1 MADVADGTVA
11 GAGLRSAIARPLDMR
26 YVSNRA
32 VVRLMPV
39 AVAVAGAVALMR
51 GLSVTWVVGAAVGGA
66 LAAFGGWALA
76 RELAPDDNAA
86 AFVSMA
92 LAFATLP
99 VVEPLTLLVLFT
111 TMLLVRIVNR
121 TVGLAARVADSI
133 IVTGL
138 AATTVYLTKIPL
150 FGIVAA
156 LAFALDAVLHDAHRR
171 QWVFTVLCVSVAGTW
186 LVRYGSGLGVGP
198 SLSTGTVAL
207 LAVVAL
213 GFAAA
218 ILLTRVVRSTA
229 DVTGDLLR
237 VSRVRA
243 GMLIALLVA
252 QLALLSGQPGLVL
265 TAPVWAALAGV
276 AGSAAVVRPWSLRP
290 MT

>member
-1 MADVADGTVA
+1 
-11 GAGLRSAIARPLDMR
+11 LRSAIARPLDMR
-26 YVSNRA
+26 CVSNRA
-32 VVRLMPV
+32 VARLTPV
-39 AVAVAGAVALMR
+39 AVAVAGAVALIR
-51 GLSVTWVVGAAVGGA
+51 GLSVTWVIGAAVGGA
-66 LAAFGGWALA
+66 LVAFGGWALA

-121 TVGLAARVADSI
+121 TVGVAAHVADSI

-138 AATTVYLTKIPL
+138 VATTVYLAKIPL

-156 LAFALDAVLHDAHRR
+156 LAFALDAVLCGAHRR
-171 QWVFTVLCVSVAGTW
+171 QWVFTVLCLSVAGTW
-186 LVRYGSGLGVGP
+186 FVRYGSGLGVGP
-198 SLSTGTVAL
+198 SLGTGTVAL

-213 GFAAA
+213 AFAAA

-252 QLALLSGQPGLVL
+252 LLALLLGQPGLAL
-265 TAPVWAALAGV
+265 TAVVWAALAGV
-276 AGSAAVVRPWSLRP
+276 GGSAVVVRPRLPRRI
-290 MT
+290 T